1 MIFLL
6 FIKRQN
12 DCAYTCNCRNSA
24 NNVSNAF
31 NSFTTISLFSSSF
44 FNALIVLLFL
54 VSAPSLPRQAPV
66 SFKLFFSHVFI
77 LDCTLGFIFISH
89 LVIWLRVLQQCLTLQ
104 SSMCFA
110 TIASQIQTNG
120 EGYSR
125 LAALTV
131 S

>member
-1 MIFLL
+1 MIAHTHVIVEIPPTMYQMPSTHSPQFPY
-6 FIKRQN
+6 FHHH
-12 DCAYTCNCRNSA
+12 
-24 NNVSNAF
+24 
-31 NSFTTISLFSSSF
+31 SS
-44 FNALIVLLFL
+44 ILFL